1 MKAMHRTFIGCLA
14 AAATVASATVCQPP
28 ASEEQAA
35 TPAPAAD
42 APSAVQAAEPPA
54 AAPAQKNYDKPG
66 FVTLFDK
73 HGRLWV
79 FRADSKELAEYRQK
93 GELAKH
99 VVRPRSGP
107 DGLTLKAPD
116 AETLDA
122 YLKAE

>member
-1 MKAMHRTFIGCLA
+1 MKAKSWTLITGLA
-14 AAATVASATVCQPP
+14 AVATIVFATVPPP
-28 ASEEQAA
+28 AAEEN
-35 TPAPAAD
+35 PAPPAPPAD
-42 APSAVQAAEPPA
+42 TPA

-93 GELAKH
+93 GDLAKH
-99 VVRPRSGP
+99 IVRPRSGP

>member
-1 MKAMHRTFIGCLA
+1 MKAIHRTFIGCLA
-14 AAATVASATVCQPP
+14 AAASAASATVCQPP
-28 ASEEQAA
+28 AAEENAA
-35 TPAPAAD
+35 PPPPAAD
-42 APSAVQAAEPPA
+42 APA